1 MDLSTSFNLDFLS
14 LFFATLRGATP
25 LILAAYAGLLSER
38 SGVIQIG
45 LEGKMLLGALSGA
58 IIALHFNSA
67 ELGFL
72 ASGAVGAALGLFFAF
87 FAVILRTDQ
96 IILGTAINI
105 LAVGV
110 APFITKLLYD
120 STGSTPSLAIE
131 NRFQFEPMVFTGAI
145 VVLISYWFHRTKSG
159 LIVQFAGESPLAL
172 SSAGFSVAKT
182 RIYSLTICGAL
193 AGFAGGSLSLFLSSA
208 YSPNMSAGRG
218 FIALAALIF
227 GRWKPLPTALA
238 CLFFAF
244 FDALQIQLQGTGLPV
259 QFIQVLPY
267 LVTIV
272 VLAGFFGRSKAPKA
286 LGNHEGLT

>member
-1 MDLSTSFNLDFLS
+1 MDLDFLS

-25 LILAAYAGLLSER
+25 LVLAAYAGLLSER

-58 IIALHFNSA
+58 VVALQFGSA

-72 ASGAVGAALGLFFAF
+72 TSGIVGALLGLFFGL
-87 FAVILRTDQ
+87 FAVVLRTDQ

-105 LAVGV
+105 LAVGA
-110 APFITKLLYD
+110 APFVTKLLYD
-120 STGSTPSLAIE
+120 STGSTPSLSIDH
-131 NRFQFEPMVFTGAI
+131 RFQYEPMVFAAGI
-145 VVLISYWFHRTKSG
+145 VMLISYWFHRTKSG

-172 SSAGFSVAKT
+172 ASAGYSVAKT
-182 RIYSLTICGAL
+182 RLLSLVFCGAL

-227 GRWKPLPTALA
+227 GRWKPIPTALA

-244 FDALQIQLQGTGLPV
+244 FDALQIQLQGSGLPV

-267 LVTIV
+267 LVTIF

-286 LGNHEGLT
+286 LGTHEGLT